1 VAGLIQGYYTDRYAH
16 PWRTIFN
23 DIEKHWTRENQ
34 KKDVSEAIVLLRD
47 AVFSAFDILS
57 LSIALD
63 IQTREIVSLFTN
75 ESNWKD
81 GRRRVRSKCIELAEQ
96 MIKKRKTRYLIPS
109 ALKRD
114 GFGFLI
120 SDLQNAELE
129 TFKKARPKIGKIPK
143 RKCTVLDLRPLE
155 KSRLGSKFLK
165 EQMVMEHFLEKK
177 DSRVPIILEAFD
189 RFLID
194 YEIDSSSSAAE
205 PVPTEQIT
213 LNGTPVSEIASEKA
227 DASKR
232 VLAKEVQS
240 PLSDYIEMS
249 SHPKKNRKKSKKP
262 SKQKKRRARKK

>member
-1 VAGLIQGYYTDRYAH
+1 MTGLIQGYYTDRKAH
-16 PWRTIFN
+16 PWHAIFN
-23 DIEKHWTRENQ
+23 DIEKHWSRENP
-34 KKDVSEAIVLLRD
+34 KRNVSEAIVLVRD

-57 LSIALD
+57 FSIALD

-81 GRRRVRSKCIELAEQ
+81 GRRKVRSRCIELAEQ
-96 MIKKRKTRYLIPS
+96 MIKKRKTRFLTPT

-120 SDLQNAELE
+120 SDLQSAELE
-129 TFKKARPKIGKIPK
+129 IFKKARPKMGKIPK
-143 RKCTVLDLRPLE
+143 RKGTVLDLRPLE

-165 EQMVMEHFLEKK
+165 EQMVMEDFLEKK
-177 DSRVPIILEAFD
+177 DSRVSIILEAYD
-189 RFLID
+189 RFLIE

-205 PVPTEQIT
+205 PLPTEQVT

-227 DASKR
+227 DATKR
-232 VLAKEVQS
+232 VLEKEVQS

-249 SHPKKNRKKSKKP
+249 SPPKKNRKKSKKP
-262 SKQKKRRARKK
+262 SKQKKRRSRKK